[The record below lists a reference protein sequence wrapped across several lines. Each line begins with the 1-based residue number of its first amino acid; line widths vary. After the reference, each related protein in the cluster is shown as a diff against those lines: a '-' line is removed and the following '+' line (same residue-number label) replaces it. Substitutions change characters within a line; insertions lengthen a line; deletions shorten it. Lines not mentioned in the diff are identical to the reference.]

1 MGPAQ
6 QGTCGVP
13 ITRVR
18 LVSSCDFPADIHYL
32 YCTMARM
39 LWSRMTGGN
48 TGACRM
54 QGEGSGRAAEALRW
68 EGGGSRSARA
78 RRPDRMQWPHSHHP
92 LMQPRPPPQ
101 LAGGRI
107 TPPSLWE
114 PAGPAKRDSARQQ
127 VHPQG
132 SRVQCCTLSVSTL
145 ASVDESWSFSFI
157 CIQATRAVSGSLHC
171 TAAVRVL
178 SELIS
183 QFSHVIT
190 CLS

>member
-1 MGPAQ
+1 
-6 QGTCGVP
+6 
-13 ITRVR
+13 
-18 LVSSCDFPADIHYL
+18 
-32 YCTMARM
+32 
-39 LWSRMTGGN
+39 
-48 TGACRM
+48 
-54 QGEGSGRAAEALRW
+54 
-68 EGGGSRSARA
+68 
-78 RRPDRMQWPHSHHP
+78 MQWPHSHHP
-92 LMQPRPPPQ
+92 LTQPRPPPQ

-132 SRVQCCTLSVSTL
+132 SRSRALSVSTL
-145 ASVDESWSFSFI
+145 ASVDQSWSFSFI

-171 TAAVRVL
+171 TAAARVAAVRVL
-178 SELIS
+178 SEFIS